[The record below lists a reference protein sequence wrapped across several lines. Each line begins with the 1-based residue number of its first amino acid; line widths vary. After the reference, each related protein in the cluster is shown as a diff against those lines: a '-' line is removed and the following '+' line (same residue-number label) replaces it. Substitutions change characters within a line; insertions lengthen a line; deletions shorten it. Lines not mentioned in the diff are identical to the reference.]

1 MKKNIVR
8 LFVFLFPIF
17 LIWASLEVFY
27 RVVPNNYTV
36 KYESVNKQKNKIEV
50 LLFGTS
56 HCFYGLNPKYF
67 SSYTFNLSNITQT
80 LYFDALLF
88 EEYFDQMPNLKQV
101 VFCIE
106 YSNLSKKDNTDED
119 LFRKYYYE
127 NYMHLDVPIVSVFDP
142 KKYSLAF
149 SRSLEKTMEVL
160 ERYDNVGSIVDCRE
174 NGWGFTYPKVHRF
187 KPEFNAKER
196 AKAHIDGS
204 LDFSVN
210 QARLQRMIAACKK
223 RNIEVVIVSLPQ
235 TELYTTYLNPVKV
248 QKIFRTCA
256 DFAIKND
263 NVRYLNLF
271 TDKRFVDEDFFDADH
286 LNDVGAVKCSKIVD
300 AFLNEKTQTR

>member
-1 MKKNIVR
+1 MKKNSIR
-8 LFVFLFPIF
+8 LFVFLLPIF
-17 LIWASLEVFY
+17 LVWGAVEFFY
-27 RVVPNNYTV
+27 RSVPNNYTV
-36 KYESVNKQKNKIEV
+36 KYESVNAQKHEIEV

-67 SSYTFNLSNITQT
+67 SRPTFNLSNITQS
-80 LYFDALLF
+80 LYFDTLLF
-88 EEYFDQMPNLKQV
+88 EAYFNQMPNLKQV

-106 YSNLSKKDNTDED
+106 YSNLSKSDNTDED

-127 NYMHLDVPIVSVFDP
+127 NYMHLDVPIVSAFDP

-149 SRSLEKTMEVL
+149 TRSLEQTVEVIQ
-160 ERYDNVGSIVDCRE
+160 RYDNMGSIVDCGK
-174 NGWGFTYPKVHRF
+174 NGWGFNYPKVYRF

-196 AKAHIDGS
+196 AKAHEDGS

-210 QARLQRMIAACKK
+210 QSRLQSMISACKQ

-235 TELYTTYLNPVKV
+235 SKTYINYLNP
-248 QKIFRTCA
+248 QKIQKVFKTCETLA
-256 DFAIKND
+256 SKND

-271 TDKRFVDEDFFDADH
+271 MDQRFVDEDFFDADH
-286 LNDVGAVKCSKIVD
+286 LNDVGAIKCSQLVD
-300 AFLNEKTQTR
+300 AFLNQK